1 MNMLNTNDISLGKRQ
16 SLPEE
21 LAAIIMRRIES
32 GEFSPGDILPSE
44 QNLADMFS
52 VSRTVVREALAR
64 LKYEGVI
71 ESKRGSG
78 PIVKGAGP
86 DRGFIVNIDVHS
98 RQELLDFFEFRII
111 LEGEAAALAALRRT
125 PEQLAEL
132 KTHLEGI
139 RLAVASKG
147 TGNEPDFLFHR
158 LIADC
163 AGNQYLGN
171 FVKFLSAKIWIGVHR
186 ARWMSN
192 QSPEM
197 AQVVFEEHE
206 ALYLAIAAGD
216 PYEARAKAQRH
227 LLRSAGRQGLTPD
240 ETFLA
245 QSDPHL
251 RC

>member
-1 MNMLNTNDISLGKRQ
+1 MGKRQ

-21 LAAIIMRRIES
+21 LASIIMRRIES
-32 GEFSPGDILPSE
+32 GEFRPGDILPSE
-44 QNLADMFS
+44 QNLAEMFS

-78 PIVKGAGP
+78 PIVKDPGM
-86 DRGFIVNIDVHS
+86 DRGFIVTIDMHS
-98 RQELLDFFEFRII
+98 QKKLLDFFEFRII
-111 LEGEAAALAALRRT
+111 MEGEAAALAALRRT
-125 PEQLAEL
+125 SEQLAEL
-132 KTHLEGI
+132 KVHLEGI
-139 RLAVASKG
+139 QQAVATKG

-171 FVKFLSAKIWIGVHR
+171 FIKFLSAKIWIGVHR

-192 QSPEM
+192 QNPQM
-197 AQVVFEEHE
+197 AQIVFEEHE
-206 ALYLAIAAGD
+206 AMYLAIKAGD
-216 PYEARAKAQRH
+216 PHEARAKAQLH
-227 LLRSAGRQGLTPD
+227 LLRSARRQGLTPD

-245 QSDPHL
+245 RQCSREDVAE
-251 RC
+251 

>member
-1 MNMLNTNDISLGKRQ
+1 MNLQDTLGISLGKRQ

-21 LAAIIMRRIES
+21 LAAIVMRRIES
-32 GEFSPGDILPSE
+32 GEFRPGDILPSE
-44 QNLADMFS
+44 QSLAEMFS

-78 PIVKGAGP
+78 PIVKESAM

-98 RQELLDFFEFRII
+98 QQKLLDFFEFRII

-125 PEQLAEL
+125 PEHLTEL
-132 KTHLEGI
+132 KKLLEGI
-139 RLAVASKG
+139 RQAVATKG

-192 QSPEM
+192 QNPQM
-197 AQVVFEEHE
+197 AQIVFEEHQ
-206 ALYLAIAAGD
+206 AMYLAIEAGD
-216 PYEARAKAQRH
+216 PHAARAKAQQH
-227 LLRSAGRQGLTPD
+227 LLASARRQGLTPD

-245 QSDPHL
+245 RQ
-251 RC
+251 